1 MPEISTV
8 ITVLIIERPLCL
20 QCISDKAQVSVRT
33 VRDYLDKLDTTMGVK
48 RAANDRCRGCGS
60 TGNTFSL
67 PPGTRPL

>member
-33 VRDYLDKLDTTMGVK
+33 VRDYLDKLDPVMGVQ
-48 RAANDRCRGCGS
+48 RADNDRCRGCGA

-67 PPGTRPL
+67 PAGTKTL

>member
-33 VRDYLDKLDTTMGVK
+33 VRDYLDKLDTTMGIK
-48 RAANDRCRGCGS
+48 RAANDRCRGCGA
-60 TGNTFSL
+60 TVNTFSL
-67 PPGTRPL
+67 PAGTRPL